1 MQRLVTAGQMQELD
15 RRAMGIGG
23 LSPNG
28 DCPQTSPIPGLTLME
43 NAGRAVVEFMEVH
56 LSAKGQSPKGKVPS
70 STPASPLSKS
80 PLEASRAESSLA
92 GTRPL
97 VICGR
102 GNNGGDGFVVARL
115 LLARGAKPDCVL
127 LGNSA
132 KLSGDALANYQRLK
146 DAGFPVREVS
156 EGGLS
161 PHGDCPQN
169 SIESLFHDRKVI
181 IDAIFGTGLTR
192 APAGLTA
199 EVITLINQSGAYVV
213 SVDLPSGLNSD
224 TGVPYEPTVRADL
237 TVTMA
242 LPKLGLWLYPGRQYA
257 GTVEVADI
265 GIPGGDCPRGFP
277 AGNPGTVPKAGEEQI
292 FLLDAEYVRA
302 VLPRRRP
309 DGHKGTFGTAL
320 IVAGS
325 RGFSGAACL
334 AGMAAV
340 RSGCGLVHLA
350 VPAEIIDVVA
360 SSVVE
365 AVKTPLPQTEIAAL
379 SPAALESIL
388 ELSVESEAV
397 ALGPGIGT
405 DCRTQNLE
413 LAFLAEVDRPTLIDA
428 DGVNNLVGHL
438 ALLARVKAPLLL
450 TPHPGEFSRLTG
462 LKPGEINADRIG
474 VSRRFAA
481 KHRVVLVLKGASTV
495 IAAPDGRVFV
505 NPTGNSG
512 LASGGTGDVLTGLI
526 VGLMAQGMSPLDA
539 ACAGVFLHGLAADI
553 AVQSLTEYCLAA
565 GDLPGYFCQA
575 FAAVA
580 EGSCPSAKAYAESPK
595 SDFAISPFSTSPMG
609 TVPKTS

>member
-1 MQRLVTAGQMQELD
+1 
-15 RRAMGIGG
+15 
-23 LSPNG
+23 
-28 DCPQTSPIPGLTLME
+28 ME
-43 NAGRAVVEFMEVH
+43 NAGRAVVEFMETH
-56 LSAKGQSPKGKVPS
+56 LSGKVQSPKGKIPS
-70 STPASPLSKS
+70 STSASPLSTS
-80 PLEASRAESSLA
+80 PLETSRAESGLA

-97 VICGR
+97 VVCGK

-115 LLARGAKPDCVL
+115 LLARGAKPDCAL

-132 KLSGDALANYQRLK
+132 ELSGDALANYQRLN

-156 EGGLS
+156 EGDCPRMGTVPKTERGLS
-161 PHGDCPQN
+161 PHGDRPQN
-169 SIESLFHDRKVI
+169 SIESLFQNRKI
-181 IDAIFGTGLTR
+181 IVDAIFGTGLTR
-192 APAGLTA
+192 APSGLAA
-199 EVITLINQSGAYVV
+199 EVITLINRSGAYVV

-242 LPKLGLWLYPGRQYA
+242 LPKLGLWLYPGREYA

-265 GIPGGDCPRGFP
+265 GIPDRDCPQGFP
-277 AGNPGTVPKAGEEQI
+277 AGNPGTVPKADDERT
-292 FLLDAEYVRA
+292 FLLDAAHIRA

-320 IVAGS
+320 IIAGS

-334 AGMAAV
+334 AGSAAV

-350 VPAEIIDVVA
+350 VPAGIIDAVA
-360 SSVVE
+360 SNVLE
-365 AVKTPLPQTEIAAL
+365 AVKTPLPQTESAAL

-388 ELSVESEAV
+388 ELSVGSEAV
-397 ALGPGIGT
+397 AIGPGIGT
-405 DCRTQNLE
+405 DHRTRDLE
-413 LAFLAEVDRPTLIDA
+413 LAFLAEVERPVVIDA
-428 DGVNNLVGHL
+428 DGINNLTGHL

-450 TPHPGEFSRLTG
+450 TPHPGEFSRLTE
-462 LKPGEINADRIG
+462 LKPDEINADRIG
-474 VSRRFAA
+474 VSRRFATEH
-481 KHRVVLVLKGASTV
+481 KVVLVLKGASTV

-565 GDLPGYFCQA
+565 GDLPGYLCKA
-575 FAAVA
+575 FAAVLRK
-580 EGSCPSAKAYAESPK
+580 EGDCPPAKA
-595 SDFAISPFSTSPMG
+595 
-609 TVPKTS
+609 

>member
-1 MQRLVTAGQMQELD
+1 LVTAGRMQELD
-15 RRAMGIGG
+15 RRAIAEHG
-23 LSPNG
+23 
-28 DCPQTSPIPGLTLME
+28 IPGLALME
-43 NAGRAVVEFMEVH
+43 NAGRAVVEFTEVH
-56 LSAKGQSPKGKVPS
+56 LSTEGQSPKGKVPS
-70 STPASPLSKS
+70 STSASPLSTS

-97 VICGR
+97 VICGK

-115 LLARGAKPDCVL
+115 LLAKGAKPDCVL
-127 LGNSA
+127 LGDSA

-146 DAGFPVREVS
+146 DAGFPVREAS
-156 EGGLS
+156 ARAEIETLF
-161 PHGDCPQN
+161 QN
-169 SIESLFHDRKVI
+169 RKVI
-181 IDAIFGTGLTR
+181 VDAIFGTGLTR
-192 APAGLTA
+192 APAGLAA

-242 LPKLGLWLYPGRQYA
+242 MPKLGLWLYPGRACA

-265 GIPGGDCPRGFP
+265 GTVKGKGERGNDKVGLETFHSDLYP
-277 AGNPGTVPKAGEEQI
+277 ET
-292 FLLDAEYVRA
+292 FLLDADHVRA

-320 IVAGS
+320 IIAGS

-350 VPAEIIDVVA
+350 VPAGIIDAVA
-360 SSVVE
+360 SNVVE
-365 AVKTPLPQTEIAAL
+365 AVKTPLPQTENAAL

-405 DCRTQNLE
+405 DRRTQNLE

-462 LKPGEINADRIG
+462 LKPEEINADRIG

-495 IAAPDGRVFV
+495 VAAPDGRVFV

-526 VGLMAQGMSPLDA
+526 VGLMAQGTSPLDA

-565 GDLPGYFCQA
+565 GDLPGYLCKA
-575 FAAVA
+575 FAAVTRGDCTQGFPA
-580 EGSCPSAKAYAESPK
+580 GNP
-595 SDFAISPFSTSPMG
+595 G

>member
-43 NAGRAVVEFMEVH
+43 NAGRAVVEFMETH
-56 LSAKGQSPKGKVPS
+56 LSGKGQSPKGKVPS
-70 STPASPLSKS
+70 STSASPLSTS

-92 GTRPL
+92 GTSPL
-97 VICGR
+97 VVCGK
-102 GNNGGDGFVVARL
+102 GNNGGDGFVIARL
-115 LLARGAKPDCVL
+115 LIAKGAKPDCVL
-127 LGNSA
+127 LGSSA
-132 KLSGDALANYQRLK
+132 GLSGDALANYQRLK

-156 EGGLS
+156 EGG
-161 PHGDCPQN
+161 CPRTGTVPKA
-169 SIESLFHDRKVI
+169 LFQDRKVVV
-181 IDAIFGTGLTR
+181 DAIFGTGLTR
-192 APAGLTA
+192 APDGLTA

-242 LPKLGLWLYPGRQYA
+242 LPKLGLWLYPGRALA

-265 GIPGGDCPRGFP
+265 GIHDWDCPQGFP
-277 AGNPGTVPKAGEEQI
+277 TGNPGTVPKAGEEQT
-292 FLLDAEYVRA
+292 FLLDAEHVRA

-320 IVAGS
+320 IIAGS

-340 RSGCGLVHLA
+340 RSGCGIVHLA
-350 VPAEIIDVVA
+350 VPAGIIVVA

-388 ELSVESEAV
+388 ELSGESEAV

-405 DCRTQNLE
+405 DRRTRNLE

-428 DGVNNLVGHL
+428 DGINNLVGHL
-438 ALLARVKAPLLL
+438 ALLARVKVPLLL

-462 LKPGEINADRIG
+462 LKPEEVNADRIG
-474 VSRRFAA
+474 TARGFATR
-481 KHRVVLVLKGASTV
+481 HGVVLVLKGASTV

-575 FAAVA
+575 FAAVT
-580 EGSCPSAKAYAESPK
+580 EGDCPQGFPAGNP
-595 SDFAISPFSTSPMG
+595 G